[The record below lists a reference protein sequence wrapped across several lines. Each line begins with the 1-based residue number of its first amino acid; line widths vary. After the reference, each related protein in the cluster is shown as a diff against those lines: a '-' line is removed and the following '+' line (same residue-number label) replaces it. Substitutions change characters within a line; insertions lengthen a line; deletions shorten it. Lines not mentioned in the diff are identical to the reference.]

1 MIAITIEP
9 MPVPLHVDEAG
20 AIRVGGTRL
29 LLDLV
34 VGAFNDGAA
43 PEEIVSRYPVL
54 RLADAYAVIAYYLD
68 HKSEIDAYIT
78 EGEEKGKEWR
88 AFWEARIPEEVKQRL
103 RDARARRDAKAG

>member
-1 MIAITIEP
+1 MTALTIEP
-9 MPVPLHVDEAG
+9 MTAPLHVDETG
-20 AIRVGGTRL
+20 TIRVGGTRL

-34 VGAFNDGAA
+34 VSAFNDDAA
-43 PEEIVSRYPVL
+43 PEEIVSHYLVL

-68 HKSEIDAYIT
+68 HKQEIDAYIA

-103 RDARARRDAKAG
+103 RDARARLDAKAG

>member
-1 MIAITIEP
+1 MTAPTIEP
-9 MPVPLHVDEAG
+9 MTVPLHVDETG
-20 AIRVGGTRL
+20 TIRVGGTRL

-34 VGAFNDGAA
+34 VGAFNDGAS

-54 RLADAYAVIAYYLD
+54 RLAVAYAVIAYYLD
-68 HKSEIDAYIT
+68 PKQEIDAYIV

-103 RDARARRDAKAG
+103 RDARARLDTKAG

>member
-1 MIAITIEP
+1 MTAPTIEP
-9 MPVPLHVDEAG
+9 MTVPLHVDETG
-20 AIRVGGTRL
+20 TIRVGGTRL

-34 VGAFNDGAA
+34 VGAFNDGAS

-68 HKSEIDAYIT
+68 HRQEIDTYIA

-88 AFWEARIPEEVKQRL
+88 TFWEARIPEEVKQRL
-103 RDARARRDAKAG
+103 RDARARLNANAG